1 MVILGESYLH
11 AIPYLHFG
19 TISTDA
25 DPADC
30 RHPELKD
37 NINFSPIA
45 KESGAPVVYIVLGAF
60 FITEMWQEAVHTE
73 NGNEYPVFKIMLQ
86 KIDPHSQ
93 PDYWKGRTPNH
104 NINDTQES
112 FAQYTCEK
120 CGKNSPTA
128 FKDQKSVCLNRD
140 CTEFF
145 TVNGVQLKRHLLE
158 YEEGFL
164 NWIKP
169 FTGDHTI
176 IPNIAPQPPGKDVG
190 CYGTE
195 LRCRTGMVCPDCH
208 HCDSR
213 VFFSYWKCSS
223 CEFVHMAEPEPYPMA
238 EIEKETQDHTRKLL
252 RSKTSAF
259 FKQDGTTIFM
269 ATTEGEDGVKA
280 GSEVFNRKGF
290 VEKFSTKDERST
302 RTIYM
307 IFDAESNFIGS
318 VVHER
323 PSAALK
329 EALCG
334 AHELWDKIQ
343 EPGVT
348 MDFKRNAAR
357 CSGSKY
363 LSSHHYQ
370 ADKYPTDIMVARHC
384 RETHSAF
391 HTELCKAWRLILKNE
406 YLLIETRV
414 RIMTLV

>member
-1 MVILGESYLH
+1 MAPGLVLEHTSLVTLNNGKSPKTRSCRSWSSWVSPIHINGCDIWTSKQSAL
-11 AIPYLHFG
+11 
-19 TISTDA
+19 TMIST
-25 DPADC
+25 DC

-37 NINFSPIA
+37 NVDFSSIA
-45 KESGAPVVYIVLGAF
+45 KESCASVVYIVLGAF

-73 NGNEYPVFKIMLQ
+73 DGNEYPVFKIMLQ
-86 KIDPHSQ
+86 KIDPSNQ
-93 PDYWKGRTPNH
+93 PDYWKGPAPSH

-112 FAQYTCEK
+112 FTQYMCEK
-120 CGKNSPTA
+120 CSKNSPAA
-128 FKDQKSVCLNRD
+128 FKDQTSVCLNRD
-140 CTEFF
+140 CSEFF
-145 TVNGVQLKRHLLE
+145 TTNGVQLKRHQLE
-158 YEEGFL
+158 YDEAFL

-169 FTGDHTI
+169 FTGDHTT
-176 IPNIAPQPPGKDVG
+176 IPDIAPPPPGKDVG
-190 CYGTE
+190 GYGTE
-195 LRCRTGMVCPDCH
+195 LRFRTGMVCPNCY

-223 CEFVHMAEPEPYPMA
+223 CGLIHMAEPEPYPMA
-238 EIEKETQDHTRKLL
+238 EIEKETREHTKKLL
-252 RSKTSAF
+252 NSKTSTF

-269 ATTEGEDGVKA
+269 ATSGDHGVQAENA
-280 GSEVFNRKGF
+280 GGNSKGF
-290 VEKFSTKDERST
+290 VNKFSTQDERST
-302 RTIYM
+302 RIIYM

-363 LSSHHYQ
+363 SSSQPLLS
-370 ADKYPTDIMVARHC
+370 T
-384 RETHSAF
+384 
-391 HTELCKAWRLILKNE
+391 
-406 YLLIETRV
+406 
-414 RIMTLV
+414 